1 MEKTDINMLHLT
13 TANKIIK
20 TALALS
26 ITAILIT
33 IFFKLS
39 LRPDADDQY
48 FLAAINNQT
57 ISDYITHRYM
67 TWSGRATLEAVMVLT
82 IGHEW
87 FWRISIPLTLLLLAC
102 SISRISTG
110 KVSIQGTF
118 LSITLLMCIPLSI
131 NTDTVWWVTGYYNY
145 LLPTATAVYA
155 LSIMMDENRRKVE
168 VLLSF
173 ACAILFSYAEQT
185 SVAFL
190 ISSAILL
197 ATNKKNRNAYFIS
210 MILFCAVNFIILM
223 KAPGNYERLN
233 LETWRWMPEFSEYS
247 FVHKMALGFE
257 KVHQSF
263 VIKYNIP
270 VIAMALLLVA
280 SYKSNGIKSAS
291 GNISAL
297 ISFVFVCFSV
307 VASQKGF
314 AFSENFFSEVFITSD
329 KWCFLDTYLS
339 YFFIMTFISS
349 IIILIISLNLNE
361 SNKLISVLSFLI
373 GCISVFMV
381 GFSPTV
387 YASSLRVD
395 YVFEVSCIISLMSAL
410 NIKKAP

>member
-1 MEKTDINMLHLT
+1 MLHLT

-20 TALALS
+20 TTLALS
-26 ITAILIT
+26 ILAILIT

-39 LRPDADDQY
+39 LRPDADDQH
-48 FLAAINNQT
+48 FLAALNNQT
-57 ISDYITHRYM
+57 LSDYITQRYM

-87 FWRISIPLTLLLLAC
+87 FWRLSIPLTLLLLAC

-110 KVSIQGTF
+110 KVSIQGVF
-118 LSITLLMCIPLSI
+118 LSIILLMCIPLSI
-131 NTDTVWWVTGYYNY
+131 NNDTVWWVTGYYNY

-190 ISSAILL
+190 ISSSILL
-197 ATNKKNRNAYFIS
+197 AANKKNRNAYFIS
-210 MILFCAVNFIILM
+210 MILFCAINFIILM

-297 ISFVFVCFSV
+297 ISIVFVCFSV
-307 VASQKGF
+307 LASQKGF

-349 IIILIISLNLNE
+349 ITILILSLNLNE

-395 YVFEVSCIISLMSAL
+395 YVFEVGCIISLMSSM

>member
-1 MEKTDINMLHLT
+1 MLHLT

-20 TALALS
+20 TILALS
-26 ITAILIT
+26 ITAILMA

-48 FLAAINNQT
+48 FLAAINNQSL
-57 ISDYITHRYM
+57 SDYITHRYM
-67 TWSGRATLEAVMVLT
+67 TWSGRVTLEAVMVLT

-87 FWRISIPLTLLLLAC
+87 FWRLSIPLTLLLLAC

-110 KVSIQGTF
+110 KVSIQGAF
-118 LSITLLMCIPLSI
+118 LSIILLMCIPLSI

-145 LLPTATAVYA
+145 LLPTAMAAYA
-155 LSIMMDENRRKVE
+155 LSIMMDENRKKVE
-168 VLLSF
+168 VFLSF
-173 ACAILFSYAEQT
+173 ACAIFFSYAEQT
-185 SVAFL
+185 SVVFL
-190 ISSAILL
+190 ISAAIIF
-197 ATNKKNRNAYFIS
+197 AANKKNRNSYFIS
-210 MILFCAVNFIILM
+210 IILFCAVNFIILM

-270 VIAMALLLVA
+270 VIAMALLLA
-280 SYKSNGIKSAS
+280 SSYIRNGIKSAS
-291 GNISAL
+291 GNISAF
-297 ISFVFVCFSV
+297 ISIVFVCFSV
-307 VASQKGF
+307 VASKKGF
-314 AFSENFFSEVFITSD
+314 AFSENFFSDVFITSD

-349 IIILIISLNLNE
+349 VATLIISLNLNE
-361 SNKLISVLSFLI
+361 SNKLISVMSFLI

-395 YVFEVSCIISLMSAL
+395 YVFEVCCIISLMSAM